1 MRALIT
7 GGNGFIGS
15 RLAQT
20 LTQKGWEVDVMDLPL
35 DITQKGAWMLKLNN
49 IDYVFHLAAKLDDY
63 SETPSISEYID
74 TNVKSIGLLFEVITE
89 KKLYIKKI
97 VFASSQSVYGD
108 STFFMN
114 EKDVLAPLSMY
125 GATKATAET
134 LLFALGV
141 MYNIRTVALRYS
153 IVLGA
158 GQKYKDADSRILPCF
173 VDMAQKGEIITHENG
188 LQTRDFI
195 HVKDAVDVTIF
206 AAKNLTGIFNVGS
219 GDTTSVMEVAKYIGA
234 HFEAEIQTSG
244 KSRINT
250 ARNQVMNIN
259 KIKQAG
265 WSPRLTWRDAVD
277 EFIASLPPPV
287 A

>member
-1 MRALIT
+1 
-7 GGNGFIGS
+7 
-15 RLAQT
+15 
-20 LTQKGWEVDVMDLPL
+20 MDLPL

-108 STFFMN
+108 STFFIN
-114 EKDVLAPLSMY
+114 EKDVLAPLSRY

-195 HVKDAVDVTIF
+195 HVKDAVDATIF